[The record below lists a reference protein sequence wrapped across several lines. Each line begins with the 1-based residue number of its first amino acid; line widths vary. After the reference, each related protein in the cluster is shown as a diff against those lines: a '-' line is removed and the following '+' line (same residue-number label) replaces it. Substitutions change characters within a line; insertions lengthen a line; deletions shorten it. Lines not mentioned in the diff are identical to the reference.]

1 MLTDQVMIGASFVS
15 VKKNKKTL
23 SDQVM
28 IGVSVINRVDNL
40 NWPL

>member
-1 MLTDQVMIGASFVS
+1 MIGASFVS
-15 VKKNKKTL
+15 VKKNKKNM